1 MFRIHCKIMRF
12 KLVFMLQIQDAL
24 ALVKHMSNNDQ
35 LNAEN
40 LWKEALEQLQQLIKE
55 TSENVSY
62 ISIYNNRFF
71 YGTRIER
78 KLDRH
83 SFLPPFD
90 S

>member
-1 MFRIHCKIMRF
+1 
-12 KLVFMLQIQDAL
+12 MLQIQDAL

-62 ISIYNNRFF
+62 ILLYNNRFF
-71 YGTRIER
+71 YSTRIER
-78 KLDRH
+78 KLGRH
-83 SFLPPFD
+83 SFLPPSD

>member
-1 MFRIHCKIMRF
+1 
-12 KLVFMLQIQDAL
+12 MLQIQDAL

-35 LNAEN
+35 LTAEN

-71 YGTRIER
+71 DSTRIER
-78 KLDRH
+78 KLGRH
-83 SFLPPFD
+83 SFLPPF
-90 S
+90 